1 MLMLPGVALL
11 LLLMLRELAALA
23 AETAGFMLCA

>member
-1 MLMLPGVALL
+1 MLMLPAVALL
-11 LLLMLRELAALA
+11 LLLKLTELSVLA